1 MLTGGI
7 FMDVESGARWLAEQ
21 IKKGRVVI
29 FSGAGL
35 STESGLQDFRSKD
48 GIWSQADPTELASV
62 GALERNYDRFLE
74 FYKARLYIPE
84 SVQPNI
90 GHKLIAE
97 WEKDGYVEGVITQNV
112 DRLHQK
118 AGSVNVAELHGSLE
132 PVRCHCCGKIWDKQM
147 FLEGKSCDCGGR
159 LRPSVVLFGE
169 MLPEEPLARADEWS
183 SNCDTFIVLG
193 SSLVVSPANH
203 FPRQAK
209 RCGAK
214 LVIIN
219 RDVTPLD
226 HIADLVVHESIGA
239 YLQKVSE
246 YIK

>member
-1 MLTGGI
+1 MSTED
-7 FMDVESGARWLAEQ
+7 MRSQEAWLAEQ

-48 GIWSQADPTELASV
+48 GIWSHADPTELASV

-74 FYKARLYIPE
+74 FYKERLYVPD

-90 GHKLIAE
+90 GHKLVAE
-97 WEKDGYVEGVITQNV
+97 WEKRGYVVGVITQNV

-118 AGSVNVAELHGSLE
+118 AGSRKVAELHGSLE
-132 PVRCHCCGKIWDKQM
+132 PVRCHSCGKIWDKKM
-147 FLEGKSCDCGGR
+147 FLEGKRCDCGGK

-169 MLPEEPLARADEWS
+169 MLPEEPLAYADEWS
-183 SNCDTFIVLG
+183 ANCDTFIVLG
-193 SSLVVSPANH
+193 SSLVVSPANY

-209 RCGAK
+209 NCGAK

-219 RDVTPLD
+219 RDSTPLD
-226 HIADLVVHESIGA
+226 GIADLTVHESIGS
-239 YLQKVSE
+239 YLSE
-246 YIK
+246 VAKYIK